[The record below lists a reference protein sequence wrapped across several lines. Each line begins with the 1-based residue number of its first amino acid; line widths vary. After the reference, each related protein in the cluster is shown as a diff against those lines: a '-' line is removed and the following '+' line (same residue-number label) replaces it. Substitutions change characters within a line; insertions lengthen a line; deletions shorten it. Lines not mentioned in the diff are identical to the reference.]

1 MGQLLSVPRK
11 CSCGDKIC
19 THVIYVKMKL
29 EERSTNAHLETL
41 KKIEDCRK
49 TINNRTG
56 YNFIDCVIIRDE
68 KEQIYTREYGCRK
81 CIKSIY
87 SGLQSKDFFDIE
99 IKKNKE
105 GYRMK

>member
-19 THVIYVKMKL
+19 THKIVVKMKFEDL
-29 EERSTNAHLETL
+29 STNSHLETL

-56 YNFIDCVIIRDE
+56 YNFIDCGIIRDE

-87 SGLQSKDFFDIE
+87 SGLQSKDLFDIE
-99 IKKNKE
+99 IQKNKE

>member
-11 CSCGDKIC
+11 CSCGEVC
-19 THVIYVKMKL
+19 THVIYVKMKF
-29 EERSTNAHLETL
+29 EDRSTNEHLETL
-41 KKIEDCRK
+41 KKIEDCRQ
-49 TINNRTG
+49 TINKVSG
-56 YNFIDCVIIRDE
+56 YNFTDCGIIRDE

-87 SGLQSKDFFDIE
+87 SQLQSKDFFDIE
-99 IKKNKE
+99 IQKNKE

>member
-11 CSCGDKIC
+11 CSCDKIC
-19 THVIYVKMKL
+19 THKILVKMKL
-29 EERSTNAHLETL
+29 EDLSTGVHLETL
-41 KKIEDCRK
+41 KKIEDCRQ

-56 YNFIDCVIIRDE
+56 YNFIDCGIIRDE

-99 IKKNKE
+99 IQKNKE